1 MSSTPY
7 WKDELKVGGV
17 VLKYSD
23 CQGAAGE
30 DEFERIVRDL
40 QAGMPGYN
48 VPQYFGSQPGIFRK
62 YSHLVVAQTAD
73 SHETVG
79 LFGAKWFVGPTRRF
93 LYFWTAM
100 VAESHRRTAVTS
112 AMVLWTLERAAAA
125 DGVPDVLASK
135 TYSPVAFQALALIN
149 EVFPGVE
156 FYPRTDNG
164 PQSPKLVE
172 RARELVTMLCP
183 TLDVDFE
190 TSVVR
195 GGQAVLAPEF
205 FPNPMPL
212 SGDANV
218 DRFFSRL
225 TRDDQILVLVDVPT
239 EAQAAFTRVL
249 SVARQDGFRIRRISK
264 AASAA

>member
-1 MSSTPY
+1 
-7 WKDELKVGGV
+7 
-17 VLKYSD
+17 
-23 CQGAAGE
+23 
-30 DEFERIVRDL
+30 
-40 QAGMPGYN
+40 
-48 VPQYFGSQPGIFRK
+48 
-62 YSHLVVAQTAD
+62 
-73 SHETVG
+73 
-79 LFGAKWFVGPTRRF
+79 
-93 LYFWTAM
+93 
-100 VAESHRRTAVTS
+100 
-112 AMVLWTLERAAAA
+112 
-125 DGVPDVLASK
+125 
-135 TYSPVAFQALALIN
+135 
-149 EVFPGVE
+149 VE